1 MLIVQYKWH
10 TFAYFYWTVVLW
22 EWTSLWFVQCYAAY
36 GQVFF
41 ISGLHSSCGC
51 MTLIFYWTLQVD
63 NVNCYECLH
72 ITGEFI
78 SKQVQLELSIPLIS
92 NTVHSEHFFCAIFSA
107 YHFVENH
114 MSQYCRAVKST
125 NDVVSLHSCVTLS
138 PFTGYFECLK
148 F

>member
-63 NVNCYECLH
+63 NANCYECLH

-78 SKQVQLELSIPLIS
+78 SKQVQLELSIPLILCIVS
-92 NTVHSEHFFCAIFSA
+92 IFF
-107 YHFVENH
+107 V
-114 MSQYCRAVKST
+114 QY
-125 NDVVSLHSCVTLS
+125 SLHITL
-138 PFTGYFECLK
+138 LK
-148 F
+148 ITWASTAGLLSLQMMLLACIVVWPCHHLQGILNV